1 MVDRGV
7 NTFTFCPQVIADAII
22 SQVGSAQGD
31 EFGVTKLLEL
41 SLFSVPILAWSTVRK
56 FHLTVGAC
64 QSRPLALDRKSTSGR
79 PVVIIFRAPPPP

>member
-1 MVDRGV
+1 MVNRGV

-41 SLFSVPILAWSTVRK
+41 SLFSVPIWAWSTARAEISSK
-56 FHLTVGAC
+56 FE
-64 QSRPLALDRKSTSGR
+64 TSLLE
-79 PVVIIFRAPPPP
+79 VS